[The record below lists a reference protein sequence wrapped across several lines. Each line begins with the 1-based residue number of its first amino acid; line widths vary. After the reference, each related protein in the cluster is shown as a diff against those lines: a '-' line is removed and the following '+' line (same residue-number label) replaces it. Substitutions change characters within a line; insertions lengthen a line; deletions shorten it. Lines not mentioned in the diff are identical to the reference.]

1 MAVETRPALVR
12 GRQRLDQHMRGNNLV
27 CKHIDDAYLWKRRS
41 ATHFTGARFE
51 SHTSAEVMTGA
62 TVTWHVP

>member
-1 MAVETRPALVR
+1 M
-12 GRQRLDQHMRGNNLV
+12 